1 MLQAKYFCHSGRYIK
16 NRGEL
21 KVALA
26 SEIEHD
32 INDNIITNKYGYLL
46 DNSELFTDVLFH
58 TTIEEVCKKLNINLT
73 IKGGKLMHEET
84 KKELRALSEEIAQ
97 RKEAIID
104 EWKKHNTMPSRGII
118 EPEKQKALMEEN
130 RVRAS
135 AIMKKQR

>member
-1 MLQAKYFCHSGRYIK
+1 M
-16 NRGEL
+16 N
-21 KVALA
+21 
-26 SEIEHD
+26 
-32 INDNIITNKYGYLL
+32 
-46 DNSELFTDVLFH
+46 
-58 TTIEEVCKKLNINLT
+58 
-73 IKGGKLMHEET
+73 EET

-135 AIMKKQR
+135 AIIKKYKE